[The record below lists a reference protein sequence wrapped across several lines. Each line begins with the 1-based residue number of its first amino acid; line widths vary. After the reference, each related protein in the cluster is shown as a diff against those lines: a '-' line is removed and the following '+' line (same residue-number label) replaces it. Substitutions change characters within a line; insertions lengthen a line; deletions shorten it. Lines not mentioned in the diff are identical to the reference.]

1 MTLMVKNFRYEE
13 EGRVALSGVPDS
25 PEAVDWLYEQG
36 IRTVVSLHP
45 VPEAVQSRLAARGMV
60 WEPFLI
66 SDFAQP
72 MPGSLRALFERM
84 KLRAEHEPAVLVH

>member
-1 MTLMVKNFRYEE
+1 MVKNFRYEQP
-13 EGRVALSGVPDS
+13 GTVALSGVPDTAD
-25 PEAVDWLYEQG
+25 AVDWLYEQG

-45 VPEAVQSRLAARGMV
+45 VPESVRARMAERGMA

-72 MPGSLRALFERM
+72 MPGSLRALFTRM
-84 KLRAEHEPAVLVH
+84 QVRAASEPAVLIH

>member
-1 MTLMVKNFRYEE
+1 MIKNFRYEE
-13 EGRVALSGVPDS
+13 EGRVALSGVPET
-25 PEAVDWLYEQG
+25 PESVDWLYEQG
-36 IRTVVSLHP
+36 VRTVVSLHP
-45 VPEAVQSRLAARGMV
+45 VSESVQARLAERGMA

-84 KLRAEHEPAVLVH
+84 QARVSEEPAVLLH